1 MTEPIPDWPA
11 ADQDAAISEGWDVFE
26 CRDTEHE
33 PFELERIDFPE
44 DGSEAPFAGD
54 PEAWEHVVTRA
65 VAGSD
70 LHNRALLFLAYAS
83 PGEIVHIAFWRAG
96 IGDQC
101 PCVGCTSYRGR
112 TGTISDGT
120 PNTEGG

>member
-1 MTEPIPDWPA
+1 MTDPIPGWVA

-26 CRDTEHE
+26 CNDSEHE

-54 PEAWEHVVTRA
+54 PEAWEHVVTLA

-83 PGEIVHIAFWRAG
+83 PGEIVHIAMWCAG
-96 IGDQC
+96 LGETC
-101 PCVGCTSYRGR
+101 PCVPCTAHRP
-112 TGTISDGT
+112 GTIPVGT